1 LLLHTLA
8 QIDIVDR
15 VLHPTAR
22 QHTFFSVA
30 HATFSKIDHILGY
43 KAILSEFKKIEIT
56 PRIISAHNG
65 TKLELN
71 KKRIPRKYSN
81 TWKLNNTLL
90 RNQWVTEVLSKEFIK
105 IPRIHEIQK
114 IPESVGHIKGHSK
127 GKVYSHKWLH

>member
-105 IPRIHEIQK
+105 IPRIQ
-114 IPESVGHIKGHSK
+114 
-127 GKVYSHKWLH
+127 